1 MNTKE
6 ETILKKLSDDEIDFA
21 SLIRTLWLDR
31 KTILVIGIIGCV
43 LGLLGSQFSTKYV
56 SEGILQ
62 TGSLISASNYKIYED
77 ALSNG
82 TYLSDY
88 LKSIDSQNSTIKRHA
103 VQLLSDL
110 SLSPI
115 ALKKSIQPEFYLNE
129 KDKKT
134 LGVSTKSDE
143 SGSMIGLKL
152 KIETNEPTNGLP
164 LALLGDYVKE
174 SLLRLELEKT
184 VNTLCLANRSAE
196 RSLRIAQIQDE
207 FQTKLELARAKTLR
221 GLSGKG
227 DEVRQLMSIEKGGE
241 RYLSPQAQLNAVEIT
256 LSELQ
261 LAQIRR
267 ERELKQ
273 STLRKAY
280 YCEAVNSLL
289 KPLQASAQLEAFQQ
303 ISDGIFKD
311 QDNSSPAIEQT
322 LAELYMQR
330 ISWGNGYLR
339 SIRFVAAP
347 EQSELKVRGLSY
359 GTGGVLGAL
368 LGAMLAVLFVFMRN
382 WWKSQQAAITAA

>member
-1 MNTKE
+1 MLT
-6 ETILKKLSDDEIDFA
+6 
-21 SLIRTLWLDR
+21 
-31 KTILVIGIIGCV
+31 
-43 LGLLGSQFSTKYV
+43 
-56 SEGILQ
+56 SE
-62 TGSLISASNYKIYED
+62 
-77 ALSNG
+77 
-82 TYLSDY
+82 
-88 LKSIDSQNSTIKRHA
+88 LKSISVGEEKNRQKISSSTYKLYEEFLHNGTNLREFLANKSKINEDA
-103 VQLLSDL
+103 VRVLYDL
-110 SLSPI
+110 SFSSA
-115 ALKKSIQPEFYLNE
+115 ALKTSISPEFSFSD

-134 LGVSTKSDE
+134 YGVSGADVTT
-143 SGSMIGLKL
+143 GSMNGLKL
-152 KIETNEPTNGLP
+152 KIETKEPTNGLP

-174 SLLRLELEKT
+174 SLLHLELEKT

-196 RSLRIAQIQDE
+196 RSLRIAQIKDE

-273 STLRKAY
+273 STLRKDY

-330 ISWGNGYLR
+330 ISWGNDYLR

-347 EQSELKVRGLSY
+347 KQSELKVRGLSY

-382 WWKSQQAAITAA
+382 WWKSQQAEITAA